1 MERKFPQKSINPICN
16 NIFLTFS
23 IKRGGDLV
31 SKYDDKEENKKYV
44 HSCHSFIAF
53 YLTANLQLLQK
64 CLIRKVL
71 NCQFLNIIVSASL
84 SILLRAEEWHHLLF
98 LLFEMISGG
107 LRKGTLLHMSY
118 KYACKYRTNGIKRSN
133 KLTFNL
139 QVHNYSCVCC
149 HF

>member
-31 SKYDDKEENKKYV
+31 SKYDDKEENKNI
-44 HSCHSFIAF
+44 SFMSFFHSFLF
-53 YLTANLQLLQK
+53 DS
-64 CLIRKVL
+64 
-71 NCQFLNIIVSASL
+71 QFTIVIKMFDTEGFEVSVFEYNIVSASL
-84 SILLRAEEWHHLLF
+84 SILLRG
-98 LLFEMISGG
+98 ISCFCCFKWSLEGYM
-107 LRKGTLLHMSY
+107 KVHFYMSY

-139 QVHNYSCVCC
+139 QVHNFSCLCC